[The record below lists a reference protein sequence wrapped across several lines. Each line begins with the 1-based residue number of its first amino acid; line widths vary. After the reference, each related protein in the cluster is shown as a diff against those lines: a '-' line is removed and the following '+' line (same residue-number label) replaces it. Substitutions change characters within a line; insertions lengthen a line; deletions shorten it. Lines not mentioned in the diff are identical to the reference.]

1 MKPRSLP
8 PLVQSRARIGG
19 SAPLHLQTRT
29 QTLVKPRSVLVMP
42 ALPIDAELDAFLEGD
57 LAQTTTVRRPAFKGP
72 DFDEP
77 TMPWARPS
85 MPISPT
91 KSRASRMF
99 RGFALALAAGL
110 VLTVAIVRPEL
121 RNAALIQNAQARFF
135 ASAHLGSPAC
145 RVQVDVNTRTLRT
158 EVHTEIVTRANITQ
172 VLPVHRTATPKAAK
186 VGTTTSAARA
196 AAAVPSE
203 PRAATAQVH
212 VQPQTTAPQAPRI
225 AAPAEDVSQSQK
237 IAAAAKQAIGN
248 SL

>member
-8 PLVQSRARIGG
+8 PLVQSRARIGSG
-19 SAPLHLQTRT
+19 GAKHVLQTRT
-29 QTLVKPRSVLVMP
+29 FVKPRSVLVMP
-42 ALPIDAELDAFLEGD
+42 ALPIDVELDAFLEGD
-57 LAQTTTVRRPAFKGP
+57 LAQTTTLRRPAFKGP

-85 MPISPT
+85 MPLRPT
-91 KSRASRMF
+91 KSRASGMVH
-99 RGFALALAAGL
+99 GFALAVAACL
-110 VLTVAIVRPEL
+110 VLTAAIARPEL

-135 ASAHLGSPAC
+135 ASAHLESPAIPA
-145 RVQVDVNTRTLRT
+145 RIDTNSRTLRT
-158 EVHTEIVTRANITQ
+158 EVHTEIVTRASVTQ

-186 VGTTTSAARA
+186 VKTITTASRP
-196 AAAVPSE
+196 VPSE
-203 PRAATAQVH
+203 PRAATAQVQL
-212 VQPQTTAPQAPRI
+212 QPQPIAPQAPRM